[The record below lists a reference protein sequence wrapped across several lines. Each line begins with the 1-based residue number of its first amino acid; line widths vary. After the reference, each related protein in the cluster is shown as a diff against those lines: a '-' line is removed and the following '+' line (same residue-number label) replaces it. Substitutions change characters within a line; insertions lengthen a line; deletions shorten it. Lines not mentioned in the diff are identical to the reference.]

1 MLTKRIYNGT
11 ILSLD
16 TASRKTGYAIYKNG
30 KIVKSG
36 TWILKPS
43 VRFADLYNHI
53 VEAINKHNV
62 TKIIAEDIF
71 KDDSKPN
78 AYEVL
83 AECRGVVECVSQLH
97 KLSISFIRPIAIK
110 QHIYGVQY
118 KSGNTKI
125 NHKELMIKRIKK
137 LGYSLEKDNAD
148 DEADAIGLLITYLN
162 NHNYI
167 VKHPK

>member
-1 MLTKRIYNGT
+1 MNKTEYNGT

-16 TASRKTGYAIYKNG
+16 TASRKTGYAIYENG

-36 TWILKPS
+36 TWILKPN

-83 AECRGVVECVSQLH
+83 AECRGVVECVSQLY
-97 KLSISFIRPIAIK
+97 KLPISFIRPIAIK
-110 QHIYGVQY
+110 QHMYGIQY
-118 KSGNTKI
+118 KSEKSKNA
-125 NHKELMIKRIKK
+125 NKELMIKRIKK
-137 LGYSLEKDNAD
+137 LGYSLEKENAD
-148 DEADAIGLLITYLN
+148 DEADAIGLLITYLD

-167 VKHPK
+167 IKHPK